1 MLFKFVGFYWEP
13 VSSTFETAADQE
25 FAEPFPILS
34 VRRQI
39 DYERTRRQFKPGLGY
54 KIVTVNSDTG
64 SGAMFTGRTG
74 LQDAIASITDATADN
89 QYELHCTG
97 TFWAN
102 DVAHYTLAQY
112 GIYTFIVPKDY
123 VHMVGQG
130 VCYLIGTLPDGTAN
144 MNGYDVL
151 HFDVTA
157 RMENFFI
164 YGRNINYA
172 THFEGA
178 GSTPNIERYFRNVHF
193 KFDGPTNKV
202 ALGYGSSSGERL
214 FAEDCTF
221 ESSGPTAVYIHN
233 NTSFTQE
240 NTWHLKRCRLLSG
253 GQSTPGNILA
263 LHSIGSGH
271 RDMMRLEDCT
281 LDAGSITFIDD
292 AWRNT
297 TVSTADADHADIRLV
312 APDLDPRAII
322 TGYSNT
328 CLLFKSKTTGLT
340 SSVTFDQTSTAFNA
354 VIGNSSLSIAL
365 QNEFYNTQQYGYDR
379 KVGGV
384 GVAGFAIS
392 RNDIADNNRGGATP
406 YAKMLGKR
414 LGNCSAVNKTLTVVV
429 DGTSYNVVFDKNYD
443 GTAANVLPSYS
454 NATILAEIQAVV
466 GSVCDVTLHAY
477 GINHYPVFKGN
488 MVVSNSDTTAVL
500 AGMGVVFTGQ
510 GLARIATNADG
521 KIDGIALDD
530 FAVGTRGRII
540 TRGEINCANSAYR
553 FSLREVNTT
562 ARTFGTEM
570 GISSSSPGVF
580 DPAAT
585 PKLVRVVRSNV
596 AAFK

>member
-1 MLFKFVGFYWEP
+1 
-13 VSSTFETAADQE
+13 
-25 FAEPFPILS
+25 
-34 VRRQI
+34 
-39 DYERTRRQFKPGLGY
+39 
-54 KIVTVNSDTG
+54 
-64 SGAMFTGRTG
+64 
-74 LQDAIASITDATADN
+74 
-89 QYELHCTG
+89 
-97 TFWAN
+97 
-102 DVAHYTLAQY
+102 
-112 GIYTFIVPKDY
+112 
-123 VHMVGQG
+123 
-130 VCYLIGTLPDGTAN
+130 
-144 MNGYDVL
+144 
-151 HFDVTA
+151 
-157 RMENFFI
+157 
-164 YGRNINYA
+164 
-172 THFEGA
+172 
-178 GSTPNIERYFRNVHF
+178 
-193 KFDGPTNKV
+193 
-202 ALGYGSSSGERL
+202 
-214 FAEDCTF
+214 
-221 ESSGPTAVYIHN
+221 
-233 NTSFTQE
+233 
-240 NTWHLKRCRLLSG
+240 
-253 GQSTPGNILA
+253 
-263 LHSIGSGH
+263 
-271 RDMMRLEDCT
+271 
-281 LDAGSITFIDD
+281 
-292 AWRNT
+292 
-297 TVSTADADHADIRLV
+297 
-312 APDLDPRAII
+312 
-322 TGYSNT
+322 
-328 CLLFKSKTTGLT
+328 
-340 SSVTFDQTSTAFNA
+340 